1 VILEKIFKRVI
12 IFKVI
17 ILGAGFITALN
28 DPYDV
33 KYAEQ
38 ASSPILTFAVIVSLL
53 GTFSLLLLYK
63 FVPSGRI
70 IYTLLVALWLL
81 VLFLSP
87 ESYFLRS
94 RTFDTL
100 NWINGAAT
108 GVIFAILYLTEI
120 KEKFVR

>member
-1 VILEKIFKRVI
+1 MILEKIFKRVI

-17 ILGAGFITALN
+17 ILGASFIAALN

-38 ASSPILTFAVIVSLL
+38 VSSAILTFGVIVSLL

-94 RTFDTL
+94 NTFDTL

-108 GVIFAILYLTEI
+108 GAIFAIVYLTEI